1 MLKREKGHFMTCL
14 VCKNKLCHVYNIND
28 LFLFIFSIW
37 MNKSYLVQNNCLQ
50 TCTLYIFSVPNLN
63 IDNLL
68 NIKSVDD
75 RLKLSVSRKNFQ
87 AYS

>member
-1 MLKREKGHFMTCL
+1 MLKRENGHFMTCL
-14 VCKNKLCHVYNIND
+14 VSKNKWCHVYNIND

-37 MNKSYLVQNNCLQ
+37 MNKSNLVQNNCLQ

-75 RLKLSVSRKNFQ
+75 RLKLSVSRKNFR